1 MFSHTS
7 FMLPHLKVRI
17 PVALSSI
24 TAGDELAAARPR
36 RLKSRTL
43 LSIVE
48 DKAVSIG
55 SELE

>member
-17 PVALSSI
+17 PVALSSRI
-24 TAGDELAAARPR
+24 AGDELAAARPR
-36 RLKSRTL
+36 RLKRRTL

-48 DKAVSIG
+48 DEVLSI
-55 SELE
+55 SDMS

>member
-1 MFSHTS
+1 
-7 FMLPHLKVRI
+7 MLPHLKVRI
-17 PVALSSI
+17 PVALSSR

-48 DKAVSIG
+48 DKGLNISG
-55 SELE
+55 EL